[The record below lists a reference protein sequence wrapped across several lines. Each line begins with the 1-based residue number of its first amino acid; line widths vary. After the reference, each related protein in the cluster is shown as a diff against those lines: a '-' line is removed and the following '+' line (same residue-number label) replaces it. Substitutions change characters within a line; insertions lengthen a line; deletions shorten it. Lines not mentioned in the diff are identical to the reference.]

1 MAEKECKEYIDRKT
15 LLNEIEEIR
24 PMNWTDTEAE
34 ITEQADF
41 DWFENL
47 VKSQPIADVQE
58 VRHGKWIYVDGV
70 LDWADYKCSKCEYI
84 QKFGDDTCFYNYCPE
99 CGAKM
104 DKE

>member
-1 MAEKECKEYIDRKT
+1 MYKEYIERGA

-34 ITEQADF
+34 ITEQLDY
-41 DWFENL
+41 DIFENL
-47 VKSQPIADVQE
+47 VKSQPTANVQE
-58 VRHGKWIYVDGV
+58 VVRCKDCKFFKTSIFGQSICVRQFNTIEMNENDF
-70 LDWADYKCSKCEYI
+70 CS
-84 QKFGDDTCFYNYCPE
+84 